1 MTNTGRNP
9 RSLSVMLKNIINLEF
24 KPEKGP
30 RKIAEFSEKL
40 SYCVQALET
49 VNKLNLVNGNVS
61 MTLEKLSGIRSA
73 SVVKEKSCYSA

>member
-1 MTNTGRNP
+1 
-9 RSLSVMLKNIINLEF
+9 MLKNIINLEF

-30 RKIAEFSEKL
+30 RKIAEFEFSEKL